1 MWIFKNMF
9 FIEHLRATAFEEEKQ
24 LNNDDELRVFRWV
37 KSDTQDRKVSY
48 SNLASRL
55 SLGTRRRYEVPLW
68 LSCEI
73 VQPLQHRVRETA
85 TS

>member
-1 MWIFKNMF
+1 MF

-48 SNLASRL
+48 SNLACFQAELRYPT
-55 SLGTRRRYEVPLW
+55 SLRGSPVTLM
-68 LSCEI
+68 
-73 VQPLQHRVRETA
+73 
-85 TS
+85 